1 MGALTRETM
10 RVERVELTPEQREER
25 RREAEKLGIKI
36 RRRSAAGKTEQSGK

>member
-1 MGALTRETM
+1 MGALTEETM

-36 RRRSAAGKTEQSGK
+36 RRRTSAGKNEKTDK